1 MNRPRDATRR
11 TRQIEERISELARD
25 QHGLATRTQL
35 VRLGLRP
42 AQIEYRVATRRFRPL
57 HRGVYL
63 VGGVRT
69 PRTREMAAILACGP
83 GTWLSHRSAAGL
95 WGIIRLPDSPTP
107 SEVTVVGSRKV
118 RRPGIRTHRVAAL
131 DDDEVD
137 RVDGIPVTSVS
148 RTLLDL
154 AAVAPGRE
162 LERALARA
170 RRRDLAS
177 RDEVRSLLDRHA
189 ARRGSRALR
198 ALLEDESRRA
208 VTRSEAEE
216 RFLDLCRRAR
226 LPAPDVNAALA
237 GYEVDFLWRSRR
249 VAVEVDG
256 FAFHSS
262 KEAFER
268 DRVRDAS
275 LSARGVMVIRVT
287 WRQVTEEPEALLAR
301 LAQALALNRNRGG
314 GRRA

>member
-1 MNRPRDATRR
+1 M
-11 TRQIEERISELARD
+11 
-25 QHGLATRTQL
+25 
-35 VRLGLRP
+35 
-42 AQIEYRVATRRFRPL
+42 
-57 HRGVYL
+57 
-63 VGGVRT
+63 GGVRT
-69 PRTREMAAILACGP
+69 PRTREMAAVLACGSEAIV
-83 GTWLSHRSAAGL
+83 SHRSGAAL
-95 WGIIRLPDSPTP
+95 WGLLRGAGDRTP
-107 SEVTVVGSRKV
+107 IEVTVVGVDRG

-189 ARRGSRALR
+189 ARRGSRVLR

-301 LAQALALNRNRGG
+301 LAQALALNRDRGG